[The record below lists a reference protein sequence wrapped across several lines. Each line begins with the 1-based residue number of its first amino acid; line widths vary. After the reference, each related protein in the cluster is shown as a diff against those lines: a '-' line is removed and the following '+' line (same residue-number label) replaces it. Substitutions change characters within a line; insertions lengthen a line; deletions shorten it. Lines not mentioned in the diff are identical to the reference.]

1 MDIQFPQHYLLKR
14 LSFSYISYILLMP
27 LSKISWPYMC
37 GFISRIC
44 ILFHWSVCLF
54 LCLYHTVLITIALQC
69 SLKSESVMS
78 PGLFFFLKIA
88 LTSQGFLWFHMSF
101 RISFLYFCENAIE
114 ILMDCIE
121 LVDHLG

>member
-1 MDIQFPQHYLLKR
+1 M
-14 LSFSYISYILLMP
+14 
-27 LSKISWPYMC
+27 
-37 GFISRIC
+37 
-44 ILFHWSVCLF
+44 CLF

-88 LTSQGFLWFHMSF
+88 LTRQGFLWFHTNF

-114 ILMDCIE
+114 ILMDFIE